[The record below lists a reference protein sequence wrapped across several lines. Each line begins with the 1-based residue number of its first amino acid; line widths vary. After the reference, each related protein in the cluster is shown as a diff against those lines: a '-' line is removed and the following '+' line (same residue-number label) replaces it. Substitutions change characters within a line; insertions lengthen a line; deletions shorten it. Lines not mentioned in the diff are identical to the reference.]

1 MKLSTKSRY
10 GLRILTQIVVDTED
24 GTPVG
29 GKEVARQQRISTAYM
44 EQILIPLRNVGIVT
58 AVRGRNGGYLL
69 NRDPEKITLLDVIE
83 VFEGKLELING
94 NNCDHC
100 ENTDTCPTKEV
111 WQRLSRVLREES
123 QSITIAELAEKM
135 RKCSAPTPE
144 YFI

>member
-29 GKEVARQQRISTAYM
+29 GKEVARRQRISTAYM
-44 EQILIPLRNVGIVT
+44 EQILIPLRNVGMIT

-69 NRDPEKITLLDVIE
+69 NRDPEEITLLDVLE
-83 VFEGKLELING
+83 VFEGKLELVDG
-94 NNCDHC
+94 ATCDHC
-100 ENTDTCPTKEV
+100 DNMATCPTKDV
-111 WQRLSRVLREES
+111 WRRLSRVLQEES
-123 QSITIAELAEKM
+123 KSITLADLAKKM
-135 RKCSAPTPE
+135 KASTSSSPE